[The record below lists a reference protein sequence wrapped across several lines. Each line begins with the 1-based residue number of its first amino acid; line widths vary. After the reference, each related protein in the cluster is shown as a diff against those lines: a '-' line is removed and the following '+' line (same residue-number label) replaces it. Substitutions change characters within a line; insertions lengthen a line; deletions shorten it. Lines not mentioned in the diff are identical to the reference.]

1 MPVRLT
7 CLSYGLEMKR
17 HCFKILLLMELCFSA
32 AAQNAPARINLV
44 VVEGEGVSTG
54 IRQRVAHDP
63 VVLVEDDDHRPVPG
77 AAVVFA
83 LPVSGASGEFVNG
96 AKNYT
101 VVTGSDGH
109 ATAPGLKTN
118 DVPGK
123 LQIYVTASY
132 RGLRA
137 RSLINETVEAAAG
150 AKPRS
155 PEVRSSKSGNTWK
168 WVLLG
173 VAAAGGAGAG
183 IYLQHHSSSTAAPSP
198 ISISTG
204 TVVFGSPR

>member
-1 MPVRLT
+1 
-7 CLSYGLEMKR
+7 
-17 HCFKILLLMELCFSA
+17 
-32 AAQNAPARINLV
+32 
-44 VVEGEGVSTG
+44 
-54 IRQRVAHDP
+54 
-63 VVLVEDDDHRPVPG
+63 VEDDDHRPVAG

-101 VVTGSDGH
+101 VVTGADGQ
-109 ATAPGLKTN
+109 ATAVGLRTN
-118 DVPGK
+118 DIPGK

-132 RGLRA
+132 RGMRA
-137 RSLINETVEAAAG
+137 RALINQVVEAPAG

-155 PEVRSSKSGNTWK
+155 PEVHTSHSGGKLK

-183 IYLQHHSSSTAAPSP
+183 IYFQQHNKSTSAAPTP

-204 TVVFGSPR
+204 TVVFGSAR